1 MNTEAPSR
9 HIGRK
14 IWYGTA
20 ITLCCLLILVSAAG
34 IAGSWVVGNALT
46 SLSVQVLTIVD
57 KTAGGARQVI
67 SGVDEIA
74 SGVQEIS
81 LNIGEASD
89 QLSQSVADRGL
100 ILTLLPE
107 EKEQELVAK
116 ANELTSTIDAV
127 LEAVDAGLDL
137 YLSIDALP
145 FVSLPMPRQETLDKL
160 DRLGGEI
167 QTTVDEIVQGI
178 QDFRSGVSSEID
190 RVTELAL
197 GITGRLSELREGFAT
212 LDADLA
218 ALQQL
223 ANRLMQLVAALFTL
237 LSVVI
242 SLFLAWA
249 IYSQVEVIRLYVHR
263 WKSLGVA
270 DEPGQLSD
278 ELDATGLP
286 DEPGTG
292 EPETVE
298 PAGEGGDAA
307 LPPPGSDTDTQAPE
321 EPESGTT
328 AE

>member
-1 MNTEAPSR
+1 MNAETPSR

-14 IWYGTA
+14 IWYGIA
-20 ITLCCLLILVSAAG
+20 IFLCCLLILVSVAG
-34 IAGSWVVGNALT
+34 ITGSWVVGRSLT

-57 KTAGGARQVI
+57 KTAGGGRLVI
-67 SGVDEIA
+67 DGVDEIA
-74 SGVQEIS
+74 ANVEEVSTS
-81 LNIGEASD
+81 IGEASD
-89 QLSQSVADRGL
+89 QLSQSVTDRGL

-116 ANELTSTIDAV
+116 VNELTESIDAV
-127 LEAVDAGLDL
+127 LEAVDEGLDL

-145 FVSLPMPRQETLDKL
+145 FVSLPMPRQETLD
-160 DRLGGEI
+160 RLEQLSGEI

-197 GITGRLSELREGFAT
+197 GITGRLGELRDGFAT

-223 ANRLMQLVAALFTL
+223 ANRLMRLVAALFTL
-237 LSVVI
+237 LSVVS

-249 IYSQVEVIRLYVHR
+249 IYTQVEVIRLYVHR
-263 WKSLGVA
+263 WKILGVA

-278 ELDATGLP
+278 GQEATGLP

-292 EPETVE
+292 EPETVD
-298 PAGEGGDAA
+298 PAGEGTDAA
-307 LPPPGSDTDTQAPE
+307 LPPPGSDIDTQAPE

-328 AE
+328 DV

>member
-34 IAGSWVVGNALT
+34 IAGSWVLGNALT

-57 KTAGGARQVI
+57 KTAGGARLVI
-67 SGVDEIA
+67 DGVDEIA
-74 SGVQEIS
+74 SNVEDVS
-81 LNIGEASD
+81 TSIGEASD
-89 QLSQSVADRGL
+89 QLSQSVTDRGL

-107 EKEQELVAK
+107 EKEQELEAK
-116 ANELTSTIDAV
+116 ADELTETIDAV

-145 FVSLPMPRQETLDKL
+145 FVSLPMPRQETLD
-160 DRLGGEI
+160 RLEQLSGEI

-197 GITGRLSELREGFAT
+197 GITGRLGELRDGFAM

-218 ALQQL
+218 ALQEL
-223 ANRLMQLVAALFTL
+223 IARLQRLVATVFTL
-237 LSVVI
+237 LSLVS

-249 IYSQVEVIRLYVHR
+249 IYTQVEVIRLYVHR
-263 WKSLGVA
+263 WKSLGLA

-278 ELDATGLP
+278 ELDAAGLP

-292 EPETVE
+292 ELEKVD
-298 PAGEGGDAA
+298 PAGKGGDGA
-307 LPPPGSDTDTQAPE
+307 LPPPGSDTDTQAHG

-328 AE
+328 VE